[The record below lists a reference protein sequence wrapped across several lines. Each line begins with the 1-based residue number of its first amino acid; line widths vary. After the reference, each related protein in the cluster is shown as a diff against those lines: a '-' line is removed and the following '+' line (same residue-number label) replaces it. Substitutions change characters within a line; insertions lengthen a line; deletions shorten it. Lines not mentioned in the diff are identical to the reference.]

1 MKLSVWA
8 KEKGLCYRTAWNMFH
23 RGEIS
28 NAEQLPSGTIIV
40 NLKKEKDYIS
50 LLLLAQG
57 RTIEVINKQ
66 LDNKKDLMED
76 FVYSKIIW
84 SP

>member
-28 NAEQLPSGTIIV
+28 NAEQLPSGTIMV
-40 NLKKEKDYIS
+40 SVEAKEKLKK
-50 LLLLAQG
+50 L
-57 RTIEVINKQ
+57 
-66 LDNKKDLMED
+66 
-76 FVYSKIIW
+76 
-84 SP
+84 